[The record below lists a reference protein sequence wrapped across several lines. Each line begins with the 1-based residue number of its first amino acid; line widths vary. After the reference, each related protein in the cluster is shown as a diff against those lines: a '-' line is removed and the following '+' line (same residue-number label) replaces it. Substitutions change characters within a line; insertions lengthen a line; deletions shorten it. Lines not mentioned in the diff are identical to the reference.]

1 MVSAVAG
8 GDTLA
13 VAGGDTLA
21 VAGGEGFATTAL
33 PPATHS
39 SVDFTDL
46 SSSIGSTGR
55 YSFIQYADMPSFIQF
70 ADMSSFIQFAGMS
83 SFVRFAD
90 MFSFVVRSSSA
101 RPSMVTMRSVR
112 GCATAHSS
120 QGAPTGGSATAGVA
134 AGNLENEVL
143 TSFALQ
149 GGANYCAA
157 TLRVT
162 MIMPISATRDL

>member
-1 MVSAVAG
+1 MVS
-8 GDTLA
+8 
-13 VAGGDTLA
+13 A

-33 PPATHS
+33 PPATHT

-70 ADMSSFIQFAGMS
+70 AGIS

-101 RPSMVTMRSVR
+101 RPSMVTMRAVR